1 MLHRH
6 SGSASPVP
14 DPSSIHLRAHVC
26 VASGYPAWDIAAD
39 ARRTVGNRRN
49 SSLDPAARVGH
60 ILHISLN
67 ACVSHSSLLLQG
79 KILHRPPEPFLLHSG
94 MALMRRL
101 LRLPDSTACSGHNL
115 HFFAFTITRC
125 LIHETWEELLP
136 AFLHLRSRQRNF
148 PRGPCHPLLLLR
160 GCSAAIACLQH
171 GGVFVVIGHLFVL
184 PKVVHK

>member
-1 MLHRH
+1 MLHLD
-6 SGSASPVP
+6 SGPTP
-14 DPSSIHLRAHVC
+14 PLLHPSSTPPRAHVC
-26 VASGYPAWDIAAD
+26 AASGFQVQDIAAV
-39 ARRTVGNRRN
+39 AHRTAGNTRK

-79 KILHRPPEPFLLHSG
+79 KILHRPPELFLLHSG